1 MLGFIINIFLADN
14 IKATSNAVSQGIF
27 YQNVNDNTIQAQVN
41 FQHQVQEWKNI
52 LYRGNNSGLHS
63 QYLKQFE
70 SREKT
75 VN

>member
-1 MLGFIINIFLADN
+1 MLGFVINIFLSDN

-27 YQNVNDNTIQAQVN
+27 IRTNDNTRQAQVN